1 MAARKQPAAALVRD
15 DDGHLVAVVDL
26 LIDRP
31 DLGPAAATLVAAGD
45 PIPAELADLPRR
57 KRP

>member
-1 MAARKQPAAALVRD
+1 MAVRKQPAAALVRD
-15 DDGHLVAVVDL
+15 DDGHLVAVDP

-31 DLGPAAATLVAAGD
+31 DLGPEAATLVAAGD
-45 PIPAELADLPRR
+45 PVPADLADLPRR